1 MSGALYFV
9 QQCPTCGRQLEV
21 RVMYL
26 GRNVVCRHC
35 RGTFL
40 ASDPDNEPAAHD
52 SGEEVLLRANELL
65 ESAEAMKRR
74 PR

>member
-1 MSGALYFV
+1 MSGALFFV
-9 QQCPTCGRQLEV
+9 QQCPTCGRQIEV

-35 RGTFL
+35 RGAFL
-40 ASDPDNEPAAHD
+40 ASDADSSTPHD
-52 SGEEVLLRANELL
+52 SSEAVLLRVDELL
-65 ESAEAMKRR
+65 ASAEQMKRR

>member
-26 GRNVVCRHC
+26 GRSVVCRHC

-40 ASDPDNEPAAHD
+40 ATDRDNEPAPHD
-52 SGEEVLLRANELL
+52 SSEAVLLRANELL
-65 ESAEAMKRR
+65 ASVEEMRRR

>member
-1 MSGALYFV
+1 MSRALYFV

-21 RVMYL
+21 RVTYL

-40 ASDPDNEPAAHD
+40 ASEADNAPPPHD
-52 SGEEVLLRANELL
+52 SSESVMLRANELL
-65 ESAEAMKRR
+65 ESAEAMQHR

>member
-1 MSGALYFV
+1 MSRSLYYV

-21 RVMYL
+21 RVTYL

-35 RGTFL
+35 RGAFT
-40 ASDPDNEPAAHD
+40 ASEPDSAPPAHD
-52 SGEEVLLRANELL
+52 SSESILLRANELL
-65 ESAEAMKRR
+65 ESAETMKRP

>member
-26 GRNVVCRHC
+26 GKSVVCRHC

-40 ASDPDNEPAAHD
+40 ASDPDNLPLAHD
-52 SGEEVLLRANELL
+52 SGEAVLLRANELL
-65 ESAEAMKRR
+65 ESVDAMKRR
-74 PR
+74 AR